1 MTEEIL
7 NEPNNKTMHQA
18 TSIQTRL
25 EDLKI
30 DFDSCK
36 TWYDNA
42 YKKYRNDRKFWGS
55 EADPNEYLDASRQLE
70 LIKVQVKLL
79 EWALT
84 LNKGV
89 YSEAQLRKAFQC
101 GQQWV
106 HDISHGIEP
115 ATLNQLIQSL
125 NQEPIE

>member
-7 NEPNNKTMHQA
+7 NEPYNKT
-18 TSIQTRL
+18 IQTRL
-25 EDLKI
+25 EDLKL

-36 TWYDNA
+36 TWYDSA
-42 YKKYRNDRKFWGS
+42 YKKYETDRKFWGS
-55 EADPNEYLDASRQLE
+55 GEADPNEYLDASRQLE

-79 EWALT
+79 EWVLT

-89 YSEAQLRKAFQC
+89 YSEAQLRRA
-101 GQQWV
+101 
-106 HDISHGIEP
+106 IEFG
-115 ATLNQLIQSL
+115 LNGLNHEDKQHQDDFIQSL